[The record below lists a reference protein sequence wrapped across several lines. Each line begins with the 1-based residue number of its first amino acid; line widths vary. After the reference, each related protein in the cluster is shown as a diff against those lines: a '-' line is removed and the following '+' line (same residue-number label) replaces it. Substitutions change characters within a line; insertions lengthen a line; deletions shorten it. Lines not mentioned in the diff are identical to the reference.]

1 MWCGLRLQR
10 SAGLIQSREAAHDAM
25 TGGGKK
31 KKLENPLEKE
41 IRMEKP
47 RGEKS
52 NSSAREGKQVF
63 FSPFF
68 SRALLEDTEE
78 RRRGTGAG
86 KISEGRV
93 EGGRRGVTGGR
104 WGTNGG
110 AAATRG
116 GGSRREVKRV
126 GEGGRERGGVTE
138 RGRGVDDWWWWWWW

>member
-10 SAGLIQSREAAHDAM
+10 TAGLIQSREAAHDAM
-25 TGGGKK
+25 TGGEKKSWRILWKRRSGWKNHGGKK
-31 KKLENPLEKE
+31 ATAAHEKE
-41 IRMEKP
+41 NKFFFP
-47 RGEKS
+47 LFFF
-52 NSSAREGKQVF
+52 AR
-63 FSPFF
+63 
-68 SRALLEDTEE
+68 AAEDTEE

-126 GEGGRERGGVTE
+126 GEGGNGEV
-138 RGRGVDDWWWWWWW
+138 